1 MAECRHG
8 RERSRNLRGLV
19 IGHKVTQ
26 KEIYHPNLGT
36 GCLKALF
43 PRVKAVWGKEGARA
57 AALGGREQYLYCI
70 VAGCGHGRQST
81 HFWEWNKTPSASK

>member
-1 MAECRHG
+1 MAECRYG

-26 KEIYHPNLGT
+26 KEIYHHNLET

-43 PRVKAVWGKEGARA
+43 PRVKAVNMGEGRGEGGHPQRAVFVLHCGRVWAQAAEHSLWGW
-57 AALGGREQYLYCI
+57 
-70 VAGCGHGRQST
+70 S
-81 HFWEWNKTPSASK
+81 KTPWTSK